1 MSADSIPAHLPDWI
15 RDHLKRYLDSDGKD
29 GHLWDASLGGGTGMV
44 PTLILTTTGRKSG
57 NALPL
62 PLIYGEVEGGHVVIA
77 SKGGAPTHPVWYLNL
92 EANPLV
98 DVQVKANKFRARAR
112 VATGDER
119 AKIWEQMVGIYA
131 PYAEYQVR
139 AGDREIPVVVLEPAS
154 D

>member
-1 MSADSIPAHLPDWI
+1 MSADTIPAHLPDWI
-15 RDHLKRYLDSDGKD
+15 RDHLKRYLETDGED
-29 GHLWDASLGGGTGMV
+29 GHLWDASLGGGSGMI

-62 PLIYGEVEGGHVVIA
+62 PLIYGELDGGYVVIA

-92 EANPLV
+92 VAEPEV
-98 DVQVKANKFRARAR
+98 QVQVKAKKFRARAR
-112 VATGDER
+112 TASGAER
-119 AKIWEQMVGIYA
+119 ATIWEQMVGIYA

>member
-1 MSADSIPAHLPDWI
+1 MSADTIPAHLPDWI
-15 RDHLKRYLDSDGKD
+15 RDHLKRYLETDGED
-29 GHLWDASLGGGTGMV
+29 GHLWDASLGGGSGMI

-62 PLIYGEVEGGHVVIA
+62 PLIYGELDGGYVVIA

-92 EANPLV
+92 VAEPEV
-98 DVQVKANKFRARAR
+98 HVQVKAKKFRARAR
-112 VATGDER
+112 TASGAER
-119 AKIWEQMVGIYA
+119 ATIWEQMVGIYA